1 MTRAAAL
8 ARARAAKV
16 NALAPDLAAAP
27 CGPDHMTVRYDA
39 LLTALEGRE
48 AAIRVAVA
56 LESELAAGGA
66 VAG

>member
-1 MTRAAAL
+1 MTIARAV

-16 NALAPDLAAAP
+16 NALAPDLAAAA
-27 CGPDHMTVRYDA
+27 CGPDHMTVRFDA
-39 LLTALEGRE
+39 LLGVLEGRE

-56 LESELAAGGA
+56 LESELAAGEA